1 MTTLEK
7 LGELIIKFKKGRV
20 APEALS
26 PEASLANDLG
36 LDSLD
41 MMELIVLAEDACQ
54 VQIDLEEAKSLKTL
68 GETAQYIDKLI
79 AG

>member
-26 PEASLANDLG
+26 AEASLANDLG